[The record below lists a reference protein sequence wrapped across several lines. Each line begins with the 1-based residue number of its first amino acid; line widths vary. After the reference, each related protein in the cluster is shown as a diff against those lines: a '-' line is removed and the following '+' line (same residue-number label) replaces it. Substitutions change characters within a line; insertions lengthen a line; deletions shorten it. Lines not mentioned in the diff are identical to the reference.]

1 MALSIKNTLL
11 SLSLSGAMLFAGYL
25 SGESPLS
32 FNNASASMAT
42 KTVNF
47 TTGNQSKAK
56 ISTEKK
62 SKRASFTTP
71 YFAFGKSN
79 LPLGVR

>member
-1 MALSIKNTLL
+1 MALSIKNTLI

-32 FNNASASMAT
+32 FNHSSTTMVA

-47 TTGNQSKAK
+47 ATANQSKANLG
-56 ISTEKK
+56 TEKK
-62 SKRASFTTP
+62 SKRAFTTP

-79 LPLGVR
+79 LPVGVR